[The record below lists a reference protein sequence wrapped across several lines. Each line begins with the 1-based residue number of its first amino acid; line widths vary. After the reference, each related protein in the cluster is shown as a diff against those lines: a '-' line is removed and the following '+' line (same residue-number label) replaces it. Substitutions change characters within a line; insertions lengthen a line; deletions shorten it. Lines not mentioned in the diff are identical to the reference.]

1 MDEHYKVQLPI
12 YLFYFKEHNRR
23 EVIGVGRRAFDVSR
37 ALNQTAH
44 LLSNAATLY
53 NNTLLAVR
61 QLQSVELL
69 HIEIPVTCR
78 VGNSHFNIA
87 LM

>member
-12 YLFYFKEHNRR
+12 YFFYFKEHNRR
-23 EVIGVGRRAFDVSR
+23 EVIDLMRVKHQMRVD
-37 ALNQTAH
+37 LLQTAH